1 MRSFALVMC
10 TYKNVYEHNI
20 GSMIIMEREKERE
33 REIEK
38 EKWKRRVNSVKS
50 ELFTIAYKS
59 IP

>member
-1 MRSFALVMC
+1 
-10 TYKNVYEHNI
+10 
-20 GSMIIMEREKERE
+20 MIIMEREKERE